1 MGTHGVCTA
10 PGGFV
15 VVDFTDV
22 VNTGGLV
29 VVGLGVGVTGPFF
42 VVVDFTLEAFFVL
55 VCFRVIVVLTLLVV
69 LTGAGLLVETGEGG
83 SVEGGIRRH

>member
-1 MGTHGVCTA
+1 MRTHGVCTA

-15 VVDFTDV
+15 VVALTDV

-29 VVGLGVGVTGPFF
+29 VVGLGVEVTGPFF
-42 VVVDFTLEAFFVL
+42 VVVDFTLEAFFV
-55 VCFRVIVVLTLLVV
+55 VVVLTLLVV